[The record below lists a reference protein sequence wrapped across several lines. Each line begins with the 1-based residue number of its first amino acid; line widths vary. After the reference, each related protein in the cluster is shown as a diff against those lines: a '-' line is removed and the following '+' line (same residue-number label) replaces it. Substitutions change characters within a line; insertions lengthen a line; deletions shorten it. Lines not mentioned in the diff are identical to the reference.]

1 MRVNYKAYIIDAY
14 ERETDRW
21 RAAISRQDGA
31 KIRVVAPFPAEHLQV
46 VTSADTLTSQ
56 EAVNLAK
63 LRIDNG
69 GMI

>member
-14 ERETDRW
+14 ERETGRW

-31 KIRVVAPFPAEHLQV
+31 KIRVVAPPAEHLQV

>member
-1 MRVNYKAYIIDAY
+1 MTIIYKTYIIEAY
-14 ERETDRW
+14 ERETGRW
-21 RAAISRQDGA
+21 RATISRKDGT
-31 KIRVVAPFPAEHLQV
+31 KIRVAVPPAEHLQV

-63 LRIDNG
+63 LRIDRG

>member
-1 MRVNYKAYIIDAY
+1 MTIIYKSYIIDAY
-14 ERETDRW
+14 ERATGRW
-21 RAAISRQDGA
+21 RATIRRQDGT
-31 KIRVVAPFPAEHLQV
+31 KIRVAVPPAEHHQV

-63 LRIDNG
+63 LRIDRG

>member
-1 MRVNYKAYIIDAY
+1 MTISYKAYFIDPY
-14 ERETDRW
+14 ERETGRW
-21 RAAISRQDGA
+21 RATIRRQDGN
-31 KIRVVAPFPAEHLQV
+31 KIRVAVPPGEHLQV

-63 LRIDNG
+63 LGIDGG

>member
-1 MRVNYKAYIIDAY
+1 MSIIYKSYIIEAY
-14 ERETDRW
+14 ERETGRW
-21 RAAISRQDGA
+21 RATISRQDGT
-31 KIRVVAPFPAEHLQV
+31 KIGVAVPPAEHLQV

-63 LRIDNG
+63 LRIDRG

>member
-1 MRVNYKAYIIDAY
+1 MIIYKGYIIDAY

-21 RAAISRQDGA
+21 RATIRRQNGK
-31 KIRVVAPFPAEHLQV
+31 KIRVAVPPADHLQV
-46 VTSADTLTSQ
+46 VTCADTLTSQ

-63 LRIDNG
+63 LRIDRG